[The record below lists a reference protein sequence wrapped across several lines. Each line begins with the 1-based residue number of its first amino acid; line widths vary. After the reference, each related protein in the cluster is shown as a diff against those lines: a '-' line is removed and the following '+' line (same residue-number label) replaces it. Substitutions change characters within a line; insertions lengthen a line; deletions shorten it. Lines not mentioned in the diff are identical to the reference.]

1 LVVLRPVGVLSERTV
16 LVTGAARG
24 LGRAICERLREE
36 GASVLGADRDGEEL
50 SSVVGSLGDER
61 FQALTLDITG
71 GDAGTR
77 LIEGAV
83 ERYGGADILVN
94 CAGIFPSRPALE
106 ISREEWRAV
115 LELNLDS
122 AFYCAQALARHL
134 VASGRGGSVVNIAS
148 AAGLAARP
156 GVAHYSASK
165 AGLMMLTKSLAL
177 EWAEYGIRVNA
188 VAPGVVETP
197 GVAEAITDD
206 AAVREHEKKIAR
218 IPLGRSG
225 EVGEVVEAVLYL
237 ASEKSSFV
245 TGHTLVVDGGYSVGH
260 TFRD

>member
-1 LVVLRPVGVLSERTV
+1 MSSQGELDGRVAV
-16 LVTGAARG
+16 VTGSARG
-24 LGRAICERLREE
+24 LGRAICERLRAE
-36 GASVLGADRDGEEL
+36 GAEVLGADRDGEGLE
-50 SSVVGSLGDER
+50 SLGEALGSER
-61 FQALTLDITG
+61 FRGVLLDLTE
-71 GDAGTR
+71 
-77 LIEGAV
+77 EGAGEALV
-83 ERYGGADILVN
+83 EAAVQRFGGADTLIN
-94 CAGIFPSRPALE
+94 CAGIFPSKPALE

-115 LELNLDS
+115 LEVNLDS

-134 VASGRGGSVVNIAS
+134 VDSERSGSIVNIAS

-177 EWAEYGIRVNA
+177 EWAEYGVRVNA

-197 GVAEAITDD
+197 GVTEALTD
-206 AAVREHEKKIAR
+206 AAAMREHEKKISR
-218 IPLGRSG
+218 IPLERSG
-225 EVGEVVEAVLYL
+225 GVDEVVEAVLYL